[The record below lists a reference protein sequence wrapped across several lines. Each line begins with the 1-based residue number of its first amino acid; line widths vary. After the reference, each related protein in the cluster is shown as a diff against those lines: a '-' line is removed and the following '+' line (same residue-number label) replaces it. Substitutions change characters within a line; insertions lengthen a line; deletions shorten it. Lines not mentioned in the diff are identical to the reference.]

1 MKGKRRS
8 YGRKNNNNRTNY
20 FLVRRISLNQSLFNT
35 NVIKPGFDANDYIEM
50 LVESTLKRMR
60 TRKKEKELVQYITE
74 AEGSRE
80 NNLR

>member
-8 YGRKNNNNRTNY
+8 YRRKNNNNRTDY
-20 FLVRRISLNQSLFNT
+20 FPVRRISLNQSLFNT
-35 NVIKPGFDANDYIEM
+35 NVIKSGFDANDYIEM

>member
-35 NVIKPGFDANDYIEM
+35 NVIKSGFDANDYIEM

>member
-1 MKGKRRS
+1 
-8 YGRKNNNNRTNY
+8 
-20 FLVRRISLNQSLFNT
+20 
-35 NVIKPGFDANDYIEM
+35 M

-60 TRKKEKELVQYITE
+60 TRKNEKELAQYITE

>member
-1 MKGKRRS
+1 M
-8 YGRKNNNNRTNY
+8 
-20 FLVRRISLNQSLFNT
+20 RRISW
-35 NVIKPGFDANDYIEM
+35 ANDYIEM

>member
-8 YGRKNNNNRTNY
+8 YGRKNNNNRTDY
-20 FLVRRISLNQSLFNT
+20 FPVRRISLNQSLFNT
-35 NVIKPGFDANDYIEM
+35 NVIKSGFDANDYIEM

>member
-8 YGRKNNNNRTNY
+8 YGRKNNNNRTDY

-35 NVIKPGFDANDYIEM
+35 NVIKSGFDANDYIEM